1 MWFRCLFRADTNQQQ
16 PDKAPL
22 CDDFSGNEC
31 AGKRKENQPTTAG
44 FTTGSLDRWRD
55 GGMMMEGWNRDW
67 MDRLKETI
75 VMVAPSA
82 LLRLIIIAFK
92 IKTTQEKR
100 QVRLERGKSTDP
112 IFLLPLPH
120 QLRLLSFTRTFS
132 ASPPNRPPTSPPSL
146 SELPL
151 LHPPVVQYPLGE
163 RERGVG
169 GGLDNL
175 LGCF

>member
-22 CDDFSGNEC
+22 CDVFSGNEC
-31 AGKRKENQPTTAG
+31 ALSAGKRKENQPTTAG

-55 GGMMMEGWNRDW
+55 GGMMMEGWNRDCAQRD
-67 MDRLKETI
+67 DRDGGTFSVI
-75 VMVAPSA
+75 TSHHH
-82 LLRLIIIAFK
+82 RLK

-100 QVRLERGKSTDP
+100 QVRLSTDP

-132 ASPPNRPPTSPPSL
+132 ASPPNRPPAPPLPRSQNSPSSIL
-146 SELPL
+146 LWFNTLLESES
-151 LHPPVVQYPLGE
+151 VV
-163 RERGVG
+163 
-169 GGLDNL
+169 
-175 LGCF
+175 